1 VAELRADSDCIWAN
15 DVFRSRVADFKIYYK
30 KYLFASEGEYEFVNK
45 AEGLRIMKKNIRNQA
60 EDTSM

>member
-1 VAELRADSDCIWAN
+1 MDEARKA
-15 DVFRSRVADFKIYYK
+15 KIK
-30 KYLFASEGEYEFVNK
+30 EAEGEYEFVNK